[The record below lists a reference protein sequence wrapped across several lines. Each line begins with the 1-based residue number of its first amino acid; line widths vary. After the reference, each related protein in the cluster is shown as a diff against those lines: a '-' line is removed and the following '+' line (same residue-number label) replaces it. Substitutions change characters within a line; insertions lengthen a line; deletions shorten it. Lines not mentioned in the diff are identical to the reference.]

1 MKLLGVPRLARDSV
15 DDPEGTRYL
24 AETDDGEVARR
35 LERHWDVGTAI
46 EARGL
51 GCAQAQRIAGEI
63 RAEVG
68 GHHPFAFYLGNPR
81 NPAERKKINRAIKEW
96 ADGDSVAAQYGYKI
110 DLFCSED
117 FGKN

>member
-1 MKLLGVPRLARDSV
+1 
-15 DDPEGTRYL
+15 
-24 AETDDGEVARR
+24 
-35 LERHWDVGTAI
+35 VGTAI

-96 ADGDSVAAQYGYKI
+96 ADGDSVAAHYGYKI

-117 FGKN
+117 FGKNARAASVLDNANRAWLTNKFGILFVTLGQLADMVTT